1 MIEDEA
7 AFKRSVMQRL
17 TDARKSGLSAGKL
30 ANASGYGVGIHMIYD
45 MLEAKQFPIEDW
57 IQVDLGLKT
66 LGY

>member
-7 AFKRSVMQRL
+7 AFKRDVMRRL
-17 TDARKSGLSAGKL
+17 IDARKSGLSVGKL

-57 IQVDLGLKT
+57 ETVDRGLKL